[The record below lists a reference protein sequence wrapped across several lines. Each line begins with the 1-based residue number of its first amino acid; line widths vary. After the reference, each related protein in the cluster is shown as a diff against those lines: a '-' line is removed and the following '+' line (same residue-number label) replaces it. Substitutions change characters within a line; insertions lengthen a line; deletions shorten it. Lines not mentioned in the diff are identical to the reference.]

1 MNVENMIDFNK
12 IEEIIIISNTSNYFY
27 NNMVEEKTVKEIGKK
42 YSVGELLNV
51 FTKYCKGEMYNNI
64 ESLIIIYCIIFALTY
79 KDYDSVEKF
88 FNNLDSYNIRWC
100 KEIKNIYFSR
110 IKATT
115 IIIVSENYS
124 YKNSCT
130 SNNYEAKNS
139 III

>member
-1 MNVENMIDFNK
+1 MNIENMIDFNK

-42 YSVGELLNV
+42 YSVGELFSI
-51 FTKYCKGEMYNNI
+51 FTKYCKGEIYNNI

-100 KEIKNIYFSR
+100 KEIKDIYFSR